1 MSDISHE
8 QEIEKNGNLLG
19 AYVAY
24 RHNDAQRFGYRGL
37 EVIVGWFTAFEEFNS
52 YDSVGM
58 RYRKVYFV
66 PLFEFR

>member
-8 QEIEKNGNLLG
+8 QEIEKNGTLLE

-24 RHNDAQRFGYRGL
+24 RHNDGQRFGYRGL
-37 EVIVGWFTAFEEFNS
+37 EVIVGWFASFEEFDS

-58 RYRKVYFV
+58 RYRKVYFGL
-66 PLFEFR
+66 LFEFR